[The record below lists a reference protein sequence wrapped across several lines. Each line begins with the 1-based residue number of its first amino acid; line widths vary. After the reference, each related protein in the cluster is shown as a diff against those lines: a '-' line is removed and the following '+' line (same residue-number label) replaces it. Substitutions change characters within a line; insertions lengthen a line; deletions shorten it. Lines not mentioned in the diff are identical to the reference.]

1 MAEYLSKAMALA
13 QDAAKL
19 SLRFSEGLMDNALEF
34 GLDTPGGF
42 YDNAEFKLSQVRKE
56 LGSGTEKEKI
66 TGMKRLLAAVAKGHD
81 ASEYFAD
88 VVKNVASGNL
98 EMRRLV
104 YMYLLR
110 YAEQEPDLAL
120 LSVNT
125 FQRDLTD
132 SNQVI
137 RAMALRVMSSIRV
150 PVISPIVMLAIRKL
164 AEDPS
169 PHVRKTA
176 ALAVPKLLRLDVS
189 LRAELETVVE
199 RMLAE
204 NSPLAIGSVIQAF
217 RAVCPIKYSMV
228 HVHFRRWCLMMAQ
241 LDEWGQVEL
250 VKLLIA
256 YARTQFID
264 PEKSTLDPDHK
275 LLLRCIHPLLQ
286 SRNSAVVMTA
296 VSAYFHLASGEQ
308 MTVIA
313 KPLVRLMRA
322 SRETSFVALTNIL
335 KIAQLRPGIFYPHVQ
350 SFFVAASDPPMT
362 RRLKLQVLA
371 LLVDQ
376 GTVGL
381 LVPEIAN
388 YTRSAQTDISVGAIR
403 VMLACARRL
412 SNASVD
418 CFQSLLLLLQSDT
431 REEVANAAMQAV
443 RVLLLDG
450 SVRDSQDRRNM
461 TLYDILCY
469 LTSLLD
475 RCKADIAR
483 AHIFALIT
491 DFAKTKFGC
500 LHSLDVL
507 RAAARGFKEEG
518 TISKMQVLELSAELV
533 MLMGDT
539 NVGEAKKD
547 AERIS
552 MALADNRQLLLDIH
566 AYVFTLARYDIGFEV
581 RDRARTLRALCPLP
595 GDEAHSADMPN
606 VLEIAHE
613 LLLHDTDAGGPDVA
627 IQDPGH
633 RDSASM
639 GRFTVGSLS
648 LTMNQRIKGYS
659 GLADWPEIQPKD
671 ADRGMPVGSNS
682 SGGVDSS
689 GRGIGGISSRAIT
702 IAGISGRVQPRSPA
716 GAEYATPKSAADDL
730 DAFLN
735 SEDDSVLHAR
745 SLVHAP
751 QVIYRQR
758 SISSDSSSVTS
769 SSSDSDDEEVSGSED
784 SDESDDEESADGS
797 NKAGNAHCDEESDVS
812 SESSDDERNPF
823 IPQSNYHSSSKQHDD
838 SEHSDTDNAR
848 PLIEG
853 TSKYWQ

>member
-42 YDNAEFKLSQVRKE
+42 YDNAEFKLAQVRKE
-56 LGSGTEKEKI
+56 LSSGTDKEKV

-132 SNQVI
+132 SSQVI

-176 ALAVPKLLRLDVS
+176 ALAVPKLLRLDSS

-204 NSPLAIGSVIQAF
+204 NSPLAVGSVIQAF
-217 RAVCPIKYSMV
+217 RAVCPTKYSII
-228 HVHFRRWCLMMAQ
+228 HAHFRRWCLMVAQ

-250 VKLLIA
+250 VKLLVA
-256 YARTQFID
+256 YARTQFTD
-264 PEKSTLDPDHK
+264 PNKSTIDSDHA
-275 LLLRCIHPLLQ
+275 LLLRSIHPLLQ
-286 SRNSAVVMTA
+286 SRNSAVVMAA
-296 VSAYFHLASGEQ
+296 VSAYFHLAAGDK
-308 MTVIA
+308 MAAIA

-322 SRETSFVALTNIL
+322 SRETAYVALTNIL
-335 KIAQLRPGIFYPHVQ
+335 RIAQLRPALFHPHVQ

-376 GTVGL
+376 ETVGL
-381 LVPEIAN
+381 LVPEIAS
-388 YTRSAQTDISVGAIR
+388 YTRSVQTDISVGAVK
-403 VMLACARRL
+403 VMLACAQRL
-412 SNASVD
+412 SNASID
-418 CFQSLLLLLQSDT
+418 CFQSLLLLLQSDS

-450 SVRDSQDRRNM
+450 SIRDSQDRRSM
-461 TLYDILCY
+461 TLYDILCF
-469 LTSLLD
+469 LASLLD
-475 RCKADIAR
+475 RCKADCAR
-483 AHIFALIT
+483 AHIFALIS

-507 RAAARGFKEEG
+507 RAAARSFKEEG
-518 TISKMQVLELSAELV
+518 ALGKMQVLELSAKLV
-533 MLMGDT
+533 RLMGDEGS
-539 NVGEAKKD
+539 GEAKQD
-547 AERIS
+547 RGPIVS
-552 MALADNRQLLLDIH
+552 ALGSSRQVLLDLH
-566 AYVFTLARYDIGFEV
+566 AYLFTLARYDTGFEV

-595 GDEAHSADMPN
+595 GDEAHSVDMPH
-606 VLEIAHE
+606 VLEMGDE
-613 LLLHDTDAGGPDVA
+613 LILHDAAAGGMDLTCDPESRGEAKPD
-627 IQDPGH
+627 
-633 RDSASM
+633 
-639 GRFTVGSLS
+639 RFTIGSLS
-648 LTMNQRIKGYS
+648 LTMDQRIKGYS
-659 GLADWPEIQPKD
+659 ELSDWPKAKPKGV
-671 ADRGMPVGSNS
+671 DRGASIGGSA
-682 SGGVDSS
+682 GGADSS
-689 GRGIGGISSRAIT
+689 GRGVGGISSRAIT
-702 IAGISGRVQPRSPA
+702 IAGISGRVRPHSSV
-716 GAEYATPKSAADDL
+716 GADYSTPKSVADDL

-735 SEDDSVLHAR
+735 SEDDIA
-745 SLVHAP
+745 VHAP
-751 QVIYRQR
+751 QSLVYTPRVIYQQR
-758 SISSDSSSVTS
+758 SISSDSSSISES
-769 SSSDSDDEEVSGSED
+769 SSSGSDNDDDDEESQDEQGSSGASSDSEEGDEEGND
-784 SDESDDEESADGS
+784 SGRDQRNDESDDEDGDI
-797 NKAGNAHCDEESDVS
+797 G
-812 SESSDDERNPF
+812 ESSDDERNP
-823 IPQSNYHSSSKQHDD
+823 
-838 SEHSDTDNAR
+838 
-848 PLIEG
+848 
-853 TSKYWQ
+853 